1 MNSIGSQEVFSAT
14 SIASAIGS
22 ACIAELH
29 ALKPGNVSVHSEG
42 HGMAVDDFVRSAWA
56 IAPALV
62 RPGLSVGGRTL
73 AAIQATRRVVDCNTN
88 LGIVLLCAPL
98 AHAALHMKHGQ
109 TLREALGETLLALD
123 ANDTALTYEA
133 IRLAEPA
140 GLGDVEQYDVRTSKP
155 AASLY
160 QVMQSAQGH
169 DRIAR
174 QYASNYADIFELA
187 VPRLYDG
194 IDRWDNEEWAAVSA
208 YLGLLSALPDTHIER
223 KHGSCLAQD
232 VGVRAKRLD
241 DMLLAEKDT
250 PQKLAAPLMQFDVE
264 LKRQGINPGTSADL
278 TVAALTVKRLQ
289 DTLHSIGQL
298 PILGR
303 GSFLGC
309 CSSTVSL
316 TAT

>member
-1 MNSIGSQEVFSAT
+1 MNSIGSPEVFSAT

-22 ACIAELH
+22 ACIAELY

-109 TLREALGETLLALD
+109 TLREALGETLLALG

-174 QYASNYADIFELA
+174 QYASNYADVFELA

-194 IDRWDNEEWAAVSA
+194 MDRWDSEEWAVVSA
-208 YLGLLSALPDTHIER
+208 YLGMLSAHADTHIER
-223 KHGSCLAQD
+223 KHGSSLAQD
-232 VGVRAKRLD
+232 IGVRAKRLD
-241 DMLLAEKDT
+241 DMLLAEKEI
-250 PQKLAAPLMQFDVE
+250 PQNLAEPLMQFDTE

-289 DTLHSIGQL
+289 DTLNITGQL
-298 PILGR
+298 PIHGR
-303 GSFLGC
+303 GTFLGS

>member
-1 MNSIGSQEVFSAT
+1 MNNISTPEVFSAT
-14 SIASAIGS
+14 AVASAIGS
-22 ACIAELH
+22 ACIAELY

-98 AHAALHMKHGQ
+98 AHAALHMKRGQ
-109 TLREALGETLLALD
+109 TLRESLGETLLGLD
-123 ANDTALTYEA
+123 ANDTALSYEA

-140 GLGDVEQYDVRTSKP
+140 GLGDVGQYDVRTSNP
-155 AASLY
+155 AVSLY

-174 QYASNYADIFELA
+174 QYASNYADVFELA

-194 IDRWDNEEWAAVSA
+194 MDRWDSEEWAVVSA
-208 YLGLLSALPDTHIER
+208 YLGMLSAHADTHIER
-223 KHGSCLAQD
+223 KHGSSLAQD

-241 DMLLAEKDT
+241 DMLLAEKEI
-250 PQKLAAPLMQFDVE
+250 PQNLAEPLMQFDTE

-289 DTLHSIGQL
+289 DTLNITGQL
-298 PILGR
+298 PIHGR
-303 GSFLGC
+303 GTFLGS

>member
-1 MNSIGSQEVFSAT
+1 MNNISTPEVFSAT
-14 SIASAIGS
+14 AVASAIGS
-22 ACIAELH
+22 ACIAELY

-98 AHAALHMKHGQ
+98 AHAALHMKRGQ
-109 TLREALGETLLALD
+109 TLRESLGETLLGLD
-123 ANDTALTYEA
+123 ANDTALSYEA

-140 GLGDVEQYDVRTSKP
+140 GLGDVGQYDVRTSNP
-155 AASLY
+155 AVSLY

-174 QYASNYADIFELA
+174 QYASNYADVFELA
-187 VPRLYDG
+187 IPRLYDG
-194 IDRWDNEEWAAVSA
+194 MDRWDSEEWAVVSA
-208 YLGLLSALPDTHIER
+208 YLGMLSAHADTHIER
-223 KHGSCLAQD
+223 KHGSSLAQD

-241 DMLLAEKDT
+241 DMLLAEKEI
-250 PQKLAAPLMQFDVE
+250 PQNLAEPLMQFDTE

-289 DTLHSIGQL
+289 DTLNITGQL
-298 PILGR
+298 PIHGR
-303 GSFLGC
+303 GTFLGS